1 MPKQKITL
9 DDGDTRLIINTCKKY
24 GLLRNEAAY
33 VLATARWETAHTMK
47 PVREFGG
54 EGYLRQKKYY
64 PYVGMGYVQLT
75 WAANYQWA
83 TNRFG
88 VDFVSNPKLL
98 LEPKYAAEILV
109 VGMKEGAFTGRKLSH
124 FFNLQVSNWPEARRI
139 VNGVDKKM
147 EIAHLGVVYDNLLIE
162 DGYGINDNATEV
174 PVTPPVTP
182 APVTPKPTLI
192 QLISRLLR
200 WIFKKRK

>member
-1 MPKQKITL
+1 MSNKITL

-54 EGYLRQKKYY
+54 EAYLRQKKYY
-64 PYVGMGYVQLT
+64 PHVGMGYVQLT
-75 WAANYQWA
+75 WATNYQWA

-88 VDFVSNPKLL
+88 VDFVGNPRLL

-124 FFNLQVSNWPEARRI
+124 FFNLKVSNWAEARRI

-147 EIAHLGVVYDNLLIE
+147 QIAHLGVTYDNLLID

-174 PVTPPVTP
+174 PVSPPVTP
-182 APVTPKPTLI
+182 KPVTPKPTLV
-192 QLISRLLR
+192 QLITRLLR